1 MLKSNQEGQFAPTFA
16 LREAHPTHL
25 SLRQNGRWT
34 APNPIASTA
43 EERKGGMTVYT
54 HTVTWDGPYPTRYRL
69 VQEEKPIYEAHL

>member
-1 MLKSNQEGQFAPTFA
+1 MSGVCSRQTFALTFA

-54 HTVTWDGPYPTRYRL
+54 HGHLGWTASYTLPARARG
-69 VQEEKPIYEAHL
+69 EAHL